1 MNTFR
6 LKIAG
11 LAVVIVGLIILVN
24 KFTNSKSEPKP
35 EPKTVYDVWEQD
47 DKRLRAEPEV
57 NKPAETK
64 PGAESLEAKP
74 GTEVPAA
81 PAETKTPV
89 EQPKMQFKELSPE
102 DEVRASQLFE
112 WALAERKMG
121 RLPGVKLGYKNMVDH
136 CREIIGKYPD
146 SVYAFKARRM
156 LGEVPKRYWKQ
167 YHITEEE
174 INPKK

>member
-1 MNTFR
+1 MNTFW
-6 LKIAG
+6 LKLAG

-57 NKPAETK
+57 NKAAETK

-89 EQPKMQFKELSPE
+89 EQPKMQFKELLPE
-102 DEVRASQLFE
+102 DEARASQLFE
-112 WALAERKMG
+112 WASFI
-121 RLPGVKLGYKNMVDH
+121 P
-136 CREIIGKYPD
+136 
-146 SVYAFKARRM
+146 ST
-156 LGEVPKRYWKQ
+156 GE
-167 YHITEEE
+167 
-174 INPKK
+174 